1 MVGGCSG
8 DAAMVGSW
16 CSGGAAMVAA
26 VGVLDLLVLPL
37 PSFLFTLTAFCGDSC
52 PLLQRHGSRTF

>member
-1 MVGGCSG
+1 
-8 DAAMVGSW
+8 
-16 CSGGAAMVAA
+16 MVAA

-37 PSFLFTLTAFCGDSC
+37 PSFLFTLTAFCGYSC